1 MPTLKPLRK
10 AALLGACLLAS
21 NAIAQFS
28 GPSTTGRSVSVQ
40 QARDA
45 RLGSYVTVTGS
56 IVNHQRSDYYTF
68 RDASGEIRVE
78 IASGVWQNR
87 KVEPDTKVRLL
98 AEVDSGPA
106 GRYLYVK
113 SLDVVN

>member
-1 MPTLKPLRK
+1 MDAVKPLRV
-10 AALLGACLLAS
+10 ATLLAACLLAS

-28 GPSTTGRSVSVQ
+28 GPSAPGRSVSVQ

-45 RLGSYVTVTGS
+45 RLGSYVTVTGN
-56 IVNHQRSDYYTF
+56 IVNHMREEYYTF

-87 KVEPDTKVRLL
+87 KVEPGTKVRLL
-98 AEVDSGPA
+98 AEVDSGFA

-113 SLDVVN
+113 SLEVLN

>member
-1 MPTLKPLRK
+1 MNTVKTLRL

-21 NAIAQFS
+21 NTIAQFT
-28 GPSTTGRSVSVQ
+28 GPSPAGRSVSVQ

-45 RLGSYVTVTGS
+45 RVGSYVTVTGN
-56 IVNHQRSDYYTF
+56 IVNHLREDYYTF

-78 IASGVWQNR
+78 IATGVWQNR
-87 KVEPDTKVRLL
+87 KVEPETKVRLL
-98 AEVDSGPA
+98 AEVDSGRA

-113 SLDVVN
+113 SLEVLN